1 MDAIVPYSR
10 AAILLYHDQQM
21 EFAAT
26 RGYPANVNMEHARVL
41 VNNNP
46 IFNEIIQERKVSTVD
61 DVILRA
67 DWQHIPNTLPTRS
80 WLGVPLVHHDEVLGM
95 LSVSRLMVV
104 PFTPDEME
112 LSESFAGQAAVALG
126 NAHLYEQIQSFTHE
140 LEERVQERTQELRS
154 AYSKLEVLDKNK
166 SNFIKIASHEI
177 KTPLTVVSGY
187 AQMLSQDPVLEPR
200 HRDLLKS
207 LQEGMGRLGG
217 IVNTML
223 DVARLDNREM
233 QLDFKALNLSS
244 LVAGIIDEFANGLQE
259 RKINCVIENFGSMP
273 VIQGDKDA
281 LRKAFYHVI
290 VNAIK
295 YTPDQG
301 HITIKGSLPGMRDG
315 EEIASSVQVTVK
327 DSGIGIDPKDHEL
340 IFDRFYQ
347 TGQVMLHSSGKTKF
361 KGGGSGL
368 GLAVS
373 RGIIEAHG
381 GQIWVESAGHDE
393 TTMPGSSF
401 HIVLPIR
408 GQG

>member
-1 MDAIVPYSR
+1 
-10 AAILLYHDQQM
+10 
-21 EFAAT
+21 
-26 RGYPANVNMEHARVL
+26 
-41 VNNNP
+41 
-46 IFNEIIQERKVSTVD
+46 
-61 DVILRA
+61 
-67 DWQHIPNTLPTRS
+67 
-80 WLGVPLVHHDEVLGM
+80 
-95 LSVSRLMVV
+95 
-104 PFTPDEME
+104 
-112 LSESFAGQAAVALG
+112 
-126 NAHLYEQIQSFTHE
+126 
-140 LEERVQERTQELRS
+140 
-154 AYSKLEVLDKNK
+154 
-166 SNFIKIASHEI
+166 
-177 KTPLTVVSGY
+177 
-187 AQMLSQDPVLEPR
+187 
-200 HRDLLKS
+200 
-207 LQEGMGRLGG
+207 
-217 IVNTML
+217 
-223 DVARLDNREM
+223 M